1 MDVIIAKKATALP
14 ILVACSLIN
23 DFAAFFAATLVRK
36 WSPFLYSYG
45 FRLAPGTSFDQ

>member
-23 DFAAFFAATLVRK
+23 DFAATLVRK